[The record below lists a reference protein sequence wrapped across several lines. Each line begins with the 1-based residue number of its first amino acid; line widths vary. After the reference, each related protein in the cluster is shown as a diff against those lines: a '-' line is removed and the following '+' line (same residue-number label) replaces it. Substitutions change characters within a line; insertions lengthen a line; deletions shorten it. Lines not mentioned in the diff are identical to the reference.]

1 MTHEISIANLITR
14 DFLAELTPL
23 QRAILA
29 YRNDVWARPEQRMPS
44 GDWRWIFFR
53 AGRGWGKTTHC
64 IAPEIVRRVASG
76 DCKSL
81 ALVAPSE
88 DRAEQVQIQAL
99 IDASPPWFAA
109 ERYQGGIRWPNGV
122 RGYVFSPGAN
132 APRGSTFSHGWATEL
147 VDWAPMQRVTCWEQ
161 LSITVRKPGT
171 ACKIYID
178 STASGKSDLFAALDK
193 QHRENPARCLIVN
206 GTTFD
211 NPLLSRKYLQSVCA
225 PYTRGSRRF
234 REELMGESFQESAGA
249 LWRQEWIDNN
259 RRPSMPIAPTI
270 RVVAWDPA
278 LSADASADEAGISM
292 ASVDADGHFHIEI
305 DESARM
311 TQSDQAKRAF
321 DLCLKYKA
329 SGVVVERN
337 RVGDAPHDL
346 LVLIAAARGL
356 RVERLSADRPM
367 PAWRAGTIY
376 LREYKTDVTKMT
388 RAEPV
393 AKLAEDGRVHHVGH
407 LDALELEMTS
417 WEPDS
422 RRSPNRLD
430 AAAYAV
436 AELAALGRPAARPL
450 GDMSMTAVVQRQVG
464 DALRHMGARRIL

>member
-1 MTHEISIANLITR
+1 MTCPITIANLITR
-14 DFLAELTPL
+14 EFIDALTPL
-23 QRAILA
+23 QRTILA
-29 YRNDVWARPEQRMPS
+29 YRNDVWARPEQRMPP

-64 IAPEIVRRVASG
+64 IAPEIVRLVQSG
-76 DCKSL
+76 ACTNL

-88 DRAEQVQIQAL
+88 ERAEQVQVQAL
-99 IDASPPWFAA
+99 IDASPPWFRA

-147 VDWAPMQRVTCWEQ
+147 VDWAPVQRVKCWEQ
-161 LSITVRKPGT
+161 LAITVRKPGSD
-171 ACKIYID
+171 CKIFID
-178 STASGKSDLFAALDK
+178 STASGKSDLFAVLDK
-193 QHRENPARCLIVN
+193 QHREMPDRCLIVN

-211 NPLLSRKYLQSVCA
+211 NPLLGRKYLQSTCA

-259 RRPSMPIAPTI
+259 RRTSMPSTPVI

-278 LSADASADEAGISM
+278 LSAHADADEAGVSM
-292 ASVDADGHFHIEI
+292 ASSDADGHFYIEI
-305 DESARM
+305 DESARLS
-311 TQSDQAKRAF
+311 QADQAKRVF

-329 SGVVVERN
+329 AGVVVERN

-346 LVLIAAARGL
+346 LVLVAAARGL
-356 RVERLSADRPM
+356 RVERLPADRPM

-393 AKLAEDGRVHHVGH
+393 AKLAEDGRVHHVGYH
-407 LDALELEMTS
+407 DALELEMTT

-422 RRSPNRLD
+422 KRSPNRLD

-436 AELAALGRPAARPL
+436 AELAALSRPAPRPV
-450 GDMSMTAVVQRQVG
+450 GDVAMSAGVQRQVS
-464 DALRHMGARRIL
+464 DALRNMGARRTI